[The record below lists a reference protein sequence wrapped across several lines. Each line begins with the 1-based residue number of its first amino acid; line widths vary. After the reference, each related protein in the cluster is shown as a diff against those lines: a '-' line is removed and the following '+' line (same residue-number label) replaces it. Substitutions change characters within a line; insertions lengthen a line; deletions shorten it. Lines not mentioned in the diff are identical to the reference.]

1 MGVMGPPVVVMG
13 AFPRHVDPCAC
24 LRHSGLLCR
33 LSVTVI
39 IVVGVLRLFPSRT
52 GTLFFIAVYLV
63 EGLDDLVDVRHL

>member
-39 IVVGVLRLFPSRT
+39 IVVGVLGLSPSCS
-52 GTLFFIAVYLV
+52 GTHFFIGVYFV
-63 EGLDDLVDVRHL
+63 GGLNDLV